1 MTQRCSL
8 DMLFRCPHYDKLI
21 YDNLVYIV
29 SGGRRAVDPLSDIFP
44 INFPTAKLHTLLLEM
59 LLSLEFALFL
69 QNQDVN
75 IDAGDFNCHN
85 IGKEWR
91 DYTVNGGSAYAYS
104 IFD

>member
-1 MTQRCSL
+1 
-8 DMLFRCPHYDKLI
+8 MLSFAISKNIFIEYTKITFYVCP

-85 IGKEWR
+85 IGK
-91 DYTVNGGSAYAYS
+91 
-104 IFD
+104 